1 MFRGQIAGQLD
12 SADATPELLGYL
24 MATGQLPEPGTVQTS
39 A

>member
-1 MFRGQIAGQLD
+1 MLD

-24 MATGQLPEPGTVQTS
+24 MATGQLPEAANAVETS